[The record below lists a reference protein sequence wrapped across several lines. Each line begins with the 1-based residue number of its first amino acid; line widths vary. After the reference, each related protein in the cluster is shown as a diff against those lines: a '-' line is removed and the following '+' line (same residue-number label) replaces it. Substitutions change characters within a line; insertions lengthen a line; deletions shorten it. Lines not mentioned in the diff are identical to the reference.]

1 MIGMPLVLPCGA
13 TLPNRLAKAAMTE
26 GLADPQ
32 GRPTPALERLYGVWG
47 KGGCGMLLSGNVQID
62 GDHLERPG
70 NVIIDRPPDGA
81 MIDALRRWT
90 GAARAHGSQFWA
102 QISHAGRQTTKEV
115 NPHPKSSSAV
125 KLGLPGGRFGDPVP
139 LTGAEIEDLIARF
152 AQASLACQEG
162 GFDGMQVHAAHGYLI
177 SQFLSPR
184 VNQRSDQWGGSLENR
199 ARFLLAVVAAI
210 RSAVRPGF
218 AVSVKLNSADF
229 QKGGFAFEDSLQVAQ
244 WLEAAG
250 VDLIE
255 ISGGTYEQPRLLGI
269 EGMEP
274 VERPGVAASTLAR
287 EAYFVDFAKAMHGKL
302 KVPLM
307 VTGGFRT
314 RAAME
319 EALSQGAAEVIGL
332 GRPLCG
338 QPDGAARLLAGADA
352 LPRYEASLNL
362 FPAPLRFL
370 KRLKLM
376 RAIDGFAGQNW
387 YYRQIAALGESGAP
401 DLEASVFASSRFVER
416 EAKAWLKARRG

>member
-1 MIGMPLVLPCGA
+1 MIDTPLSLPCG
-13 TLPNRLAKAAMTE
+13 TVLSNRLAKAAMTE
-26 GLADPQ
+26 GLADPA
-32 GRPTPALERLYGVWG
+32 GRPTAELERLYGIWG
-47 KGGCGMLLSGNVQID
+47 RGGCGLLLSGNVLID

-70 NVIIDRPPDGA
+70 NVIVDRAPDGA
-81 MIDALRRWT
+81 TIDAMRRWT
-90 GAARAHGSQFWA
+90 AAAKASGAQFWA
-102 QISHAGRQTTKEV
+102 QISHAGRQTSKVV
-115 NPHPKSSSAV
+115 NPHPKSPSGV
-125 KLGLPGGRFGDPVP
+125 KLGLPGGQFGDPVP
-139 LTGAEIEDLIARF
+139 LTEAEIDDLVRRF

-184 VNQRSDQWGGSLENR
+184 VNQRTDQWGGSLENR
-199 ARFLLAVVAAI
+199 ARFLLDVVAAI
-210 RSAVRPGF
+210 RAAVRPGF

-229 QKGGFAFEDSLQVAQ
+229 QKGGFAFEDSLQVAK

-274 VERPGVAASTLAR
+274 VEQPGVAASTLAR
-287 EAYFVDFAKAMHGKL
+287 EAYFVDFAKAMHGQL

-319 EALSQGAAEVIGL
+319 EALQQGAAEVIGL

-352 LPRYEASLNL
+352 VPRYESGLHL
-362 FPAPLRFL
+362 FPPALRFL
-370 KRLKLM
+370 TRIKML
-376 RAIDGFAGQNW
+376 RALDSFSCQNW
-387 YYRQIAALGESGAP
+387 YYRQIAALGATGAP
-401 DLEASVFASSRFVER
+401 DLGASVLASTRFVNGH
-416 EAKAWLKARRG
+416 AKNWLKVRRG